1 MIPYLSSRS
10 SLSSP
15 LYRPVLTP
23 KKSVAVI
30 AMMLTLAASS
40 SSALAAGPTTSA
52 RGFDCLIEPR
62 QVVEVRS
69 PVEGVIEQVFVERGG
84 FVRKGEVLVAL
95 EASVER
101 SNLAVARHRSE
112 MKGRV
117 ESARYRVEFASKK
130 LERAQE
136 LLKEGHVSVQ
146 VRDEAQTERRLAESE
161 LQDALESQEQAR
173 LEFRRSQDVLNQRQ
187 IRSPF
192 DAYVAERLLQPGDL
206 AEAGTGRKPILKL
219 AQIDVL
225 RVEVVMPQDVHG
237 LLRVGARALVR
248 PEGSGSSL
256 PATVTI
262 VDRIIDAASATFGVR
277 LELSNANRSVPAG
290 TRCNV
295 EFPGLVLPVAV
306 SAPAAAPTPAAARPV
321 SR

>member
-1 MIPYLSSRS
+1 MSPSPFSISSRS
-10 SLSSP
+10 YP
-15 LYRPVLTP
+15 GYRPVPTP
-23 KKSVAVI
+23 KSIATVI
-30 AMMLTLAASS
+30 AVLLLLAGPSS
-40 SSALAAGPTTSA
+40 PVLAAGPATTA
-52 RGFDCLIEPR
+52 KGFDCLIEPR

-69 PVEGVIEQVFVERGG
+69 PVEGVIDRVLVERGG
-84 FVRKGEVLVAL
+84 FVRKGQVLVAL
-95 EASVER
+95 EATVER

-117 ESARYRVEFASKK
+117 ESARYRVEFAIKK

-136 LLKEGHVSVQ
+136 LLREGHVSVQ

-161 LQDALESQEQAR
+161 LQDALEGQEQAR
-173 LEFRRSQDVLNQRQ
+173 LEYRRAQDVLNQRE

-192 DAYVAERLLQPGDL
+192 DAYVSERFLQPGDL

-225 RVEVVMPQDVHG
+225 RVEVVMPQDMHG
-237 LLRVGARALVR
+237 RLRVGARALVR

-277 LELSNANRSVPAG
+277 LELSNANRGVPAG

-295 EFPGLVLPVAV
+295 EFPGLVLP
-306 SAPAAAPTPAAARPV
+306 AAAPAPAAARPV